1 LALQVF
7 IGGVEYTNAT
17 VGNQLAAIVDYDGFQ
32 INEDIT
38 TTNKNSTF
46 NLYIFNNLMPPP
58 MGGQECVILNNGV
71 KEFAG
76 IIIGPTEDNPSPGTM
91 LYQVQCKDYE
101 FWFDKRIVTQT
112 YTGAT
117 LEIMITDIVANTN
130 LSGAG
135 FTTNHVYPS
144 GVVMSSTKKF
154 DHKQSTEACT
164 ELAAYVGFF
173 FYIDYD
179 KDVHFEPVTNTP
191 SPLPNNT
198 LLPDTAEGSAYYN
211 TLEFVEDVSQLRNQI
226 YYIGHKLPQPPQLT
240 QQFTGDGQTLAFDT
254 LYEPKHSLKVADLMV
269 TVDGA
274 VQTNALDISTAMPG
288 TGNAGTVYVYYSNSS
303 FRFASPPADGV
314 LITIT
319 YFPMLPALNM
329 FNDPSAVSVMKKRDL
344 LDGVYEYA
352 INDPKMSS
360 TDAALVTMAG
370 MFQLQKY
377 GYPHVTGTFNSFIQG
392 WSIGQCFYLTSNF
405 RMGGRFQNQLFYVV
419 KVTKTLIHS
428 DLAGDNPI
436 VINGT
441 VVENA
446 MQYIITF
453 SDIPFYT

>member
-1 LALQVF
+1 
-7 IGGVEYTNAT
+7 
-17 VGNQLAAIVDYDGFQ
+17 
-32 INEDIT
+32 
-38 TTNKNSTF
+38 
-46 NLYIFNNLMPPP
+46 
-58 MGGQECVILNNGV
+58 
-71 KEFAG
+71 
-76 IIIGPTEDNPSPGTM
+76 
-91 LYQVQCKDYE
+91 
-101 FWFDKRIVTQT
+101 
-112 YTGAT
+112 
-117 LEIMITDIVANTN
+117 
-130 LSGAG
+130 
-135 FTTNHVYPS
+135 
-144 GVVMSSTKKF
+144 
-154 DHKQSTEACT
+154 
-164 ELAAYVGFF
+164 
-173 FYIDYD
+173 
-179 KDVHFEPVTNTP
+179 
-191 SPLPNNT
+191 
-198 LLPDTAEGSAYYN
+198 
-211 TLEFVEDVSQLRNQI
+211 
-226 YYIGHKLPQPPQLT
+226 
-240 QQFTGDGQTLAFDT
+240 
-254 LYEPKHSLKVADLMV
+254 
-269 TVDGA
+269 
-274 VQTNALDISTAMPG
+274 MPG